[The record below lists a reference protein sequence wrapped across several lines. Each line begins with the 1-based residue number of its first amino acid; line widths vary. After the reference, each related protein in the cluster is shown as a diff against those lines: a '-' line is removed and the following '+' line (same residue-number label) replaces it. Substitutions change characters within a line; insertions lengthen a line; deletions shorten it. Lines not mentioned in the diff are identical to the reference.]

1 MINMREELSKF
12 VFANSYARYNKEQGR
27 RETFEEAVDRM
38 RLMHLDN
45 YGENSPEIVGLI
57 NRAFGIVKEKK
68 VLASQRALQFAGDPI
83 QRHNMRMYNCAT
95 SYCDRPRFFAEAFYM
110 GLCGS
115 GVGFSIQKVH
125 TTQLPEL
132 VSAETFQFSSDYEF
146 IVEDS
151 IEGWADA
158 LDALIT
164 SYFVSDEGD
173 MRIPVF
179 NFTKIRGK
187 GTPLSSG
194 GRAPGSEPLETALSK
209 AEELLQ
215 RCIVNEDKE
224 RLSPINCFDLVMYAS
239 EAVLSGG
246 RRRAATIAIF
256 DRDDEEMLNAKTG
269 AWTDDYKHR
278 QLANISARIP
288 KDSVDKSEFM
298 DIFSSTREYG
308 EPGFV
313 FTDSPHHIYNPC
325 VEIGMCPLAIYD
337 ENGDMLSEYT
347 LDLVNNRHNYPKYT
361 YKSGWQVCNLTEINA
376 GAIKTK
382 FDFKEAVWA
391 ATVIGTLQA
400 GYTDTGYLDGDC
412 TTSRDI
418 IERENLLGVS
428 MTGIMESFDV
438 AGNPELQGEMAEYAK
453 RVNSEISDLIGIG
466 EAARVT
472 CVKPAGTTS
481 IILGTSSGVHP
492 NFAHTLIRHVQVSRD
507 SLVAQHF
514 KSINPENCEDSQWN
528 ERDMVIAFPLSMP
541 KYSKIRDDFSALEF
555 LDFIKQVQAN
565 WVNGGCRRPM
575 SVEGASHNV
584 SNTVRVLDHE
594 WDEVANYLWDNR
606 EQFTGVALLGDFGE
620 LLYPQ
625 LPNQVI
631 YTEVEIEK
639 NYVEDDRI
647 SYHLEGLQRWE
658 SLRESTVS
666 VDYTLIKEDVDS
678 TASPSLDA
686 ACAGGSCDI

>member
-1 MINMREELSKF
+1 MREELSKF
-12 VFANSYARYNKEQGR
+12 VFANSYARYNTDKGR

-38 RLMHLDN
+38 RLMHLQN
-45 YGENSPEIVGLI
+45 YGDKSPEISGLI

-68 VLASQRALQFAGDPI
+68 VLASQRALQFAGNPI
-83 QRHNMRMYNCAT
+83 QQHNMRMYNCAT
-95 SYCDRPRFFAEAFYM
+95 SYCDRPRFFSEAFYM
-110 GLCGS
+110 GLCGA
-115 GVGFSIQKVH
+115 GVGFSVQKVH
-125 TTQLPEL
+125 TDQLPEL
-132 VSAETFQFSSDYEF
+132 VSSETFQFSSDYEF
-146 IVEDS
+146 TVEDS

-158 LDALIT
+158 LNALIS
-164 SYFVSDEGD
+164 SYFVNEQGD
-173 MRIPVF
+173 MRIPSF
-179 NFTKIRGK
+179 NFDNIREK

-194 GRAPGSEPLETALSK
+194 GRAPGPEPLEVALSK

-215 RCIVNEDKE
+215 RCIVNEGKE
-224 RLSPINCFDLVMYAS
+224 RLSPIDCFDLVMYAS

-288 KDSVDKSEFM
+288 KDSVNKAEFLS
-298 DIFSSTREYG
+298 IFSSTREYG
-308 EPGFV
+308 EPGFI

-337 ENGDMLSEYT
+337 EQGNILSEYT
-347 LDLVNNRHNYPKYT
+347 LDMVNNRHKYPQYT

-400 GYTDTGYLDGDC
+400 GYTDTGYLDKDS

-438 AGNPELQGEMAEYAK
+438 AGNPELQRDMATYAK
-453 RVNSEISDLIGIG
+453 RINSEISEMIGIG
-466 EAARVT
+466 EASRVT

-492 NFAHTLIRHVQVSRD
+492 NFAHTLIRHVQVSKD

-528 ERDMVIAFPLSMP
+528 DRDMVIAFPLSMP
-541 KYSKIRDDFSALEF
+541 KNSKVRDDFSALEF
-555 LDFIKQVQAN
+555 LDFIKLVQAN
-565 WVNGGCRRPM
+565 WVNSGCRRPM
-575 SVEGASHNV
+575 SVEGTSHNV
-584 SNTVRVLDHE
+584 SNTVRVLGHE
-594 WDEVANYLWDNR
+594 WEEVANYLWDNR
-606 EQFTGVALLGDFGE
+606 EHFTGVALLGDFGE

-631 YTEVEIEK
+631 YSEDEIAE
-639 NYVEDDRI
+639 NYNEDDHVNF
-647 SYHLEGLQRWE
+647 HLDGLRKWE
-658 SLRESTVS
+658 SLSKSTAP
-666 VDYTLIKEDVDS
+666 VDYTLIKEEVDS
-678 TASPSLDA
+678 TENPSLEA